1 MSTRVKLLHLNHLLP
16 GDVKFAAFRNEERL
30 EEDRL
35 VGGALEPTGME
46 KSTQRFLVLSHPK
59 GSVGSGKK
67 DFHSVSDLNFCMRW
81 MLFLLMEE
89 REVVRWYQWQS
100 ANWRTELVVRD
111 RNPALGWALSE
122 NWEDEI
128 SQRWAL
134 VNPGDCPHE
143 KAWNRVE
150 AHHFHC

>member
-16 GDVKFAAFRNEERL
+16 GDVKFVAFRNEERL

-35 VGGALEPTGME
+35 VGGAHELTGTE
-46 KSTQRFLVLSHPK
+46 KSTQRFLVLSRQK
-59 GSVGSGKK
+59 GSEGSGKK
-67 DFHSVSDLNFCMRW
+67 DFHSVSDLSFCMRW
-81 MLFLLMEE
+81 MLFLLMVE
-89 REVVRWYQWQS
+89 REVVQWYQWQS

-111 RNPALGWALSE
+111 RTLALSWVLSE
-122 NWEDEI
+122 NWEGEI

-143 KAWNRVE
+143 KAWKWVE